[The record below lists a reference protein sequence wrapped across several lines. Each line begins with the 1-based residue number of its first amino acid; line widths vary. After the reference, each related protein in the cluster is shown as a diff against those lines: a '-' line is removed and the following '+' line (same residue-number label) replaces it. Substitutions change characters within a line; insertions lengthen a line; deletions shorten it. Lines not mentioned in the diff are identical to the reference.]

1 MKKIVE
7 INGMHCQKCSGRV
20 EKALNDI
27 DGIKAKVNLAKN
39 NAVISFEKEVAD
51 DVIRNAITELGFEA
65 GQITVKKGI
74 FG

>member
-39 NAVISFEKEVAD
+39 NAVISFEKEVDD
-51 DVIRNAITELGFEA
+51 DVIRNVITGLGFEA
-65 GQITVKKGI
+65 GKITVKKSI